1 MVKKKEDEIPEWVTD
16 EIQNAKFKK
25 PEEIKKSGYI
35 LEFYYED
42 NKIDVQLYDAVE
54 DGRHIVTMDV
64 SKDIKIDDLL
74 KGEVYEFVFD
84 QPSKSIT
91 FDVFEKNRFVT
102 TIIPLELLWGPY
114 AVFLDDE
121 KIYFHDYINNGTH
134 VWLNMKP
141 ETSGEIAIIGTTAIP
156 EFPMVTPLVIGFL
169 MIFLVPFIQKFNL
182 H

>member
-1 MVKKKEDEIPEWVTD
+1 MVKKKDDIPDWVSD

-64 SKDIKIDDLL
+64 SKKIKIDDLL

-84 QPSKSIT
+84 QHKAPLSKKVSEFLEKEKEIEMKAIYQ
-91 FDVFEKNRFVT
+91 FDLKS
-102 TIIPLELLWGPY
+102 LELLDVSSNE
-114 AVFLDDE
+114 ATADE
-121 KIYFHDYINNGTH
+121 DI
-134 VWLNMKP
+134 
-141 ETSGEIAIIGTTAIP
+141 EE
-156 EFPMVTPLVIGFL
+156 
-169 MIFLVPFIQKFNL
+169 
-182 H
+182 